1 MGDRAGDL
9 PRFYDLLGELTQRCG
24 GPRRLVECDGRSGW
38 PQRGVYFF
46 FDAREPRADA
56 PTPRVVRVRVP
67 HALLPS
73 PSTLWGRL
81 SQHQGQRGG
90 GMPGG
95 GNHRGSVFRL
105 HVGAALLVTGN
116 WPPAIRETWGVN
128 SSAPTTVRRVEYPL
142 EQAVSAYVARCPSFG
157 SPSRTHQARQASEAS
172 SKPDPSRGEQLRAS
186 GVDPAS
192 EHWLGHHADRDAIRR
207 SGLWNVNHVKD
218 HHAPQFLDV
227 LERCISAAR

>member
-1 MGDRAGDL
+1 MTGPVTCRASTTYWASSPSVVAGRDDL
-9 PRFYDLLGELTQRCG
+9 SNVTVAPA
-24 GPRRLVECDGRSGW
+24 GPE
-38 PQRGVYFF
+38 RGVYFF

-56 PTPRVVRVRVP
+56 PTPRVVRVGT
-67 HALLPS
+67 HALRPS

-142 EQAVSAYVARCPSFG
+142 EQAVSAYVGALPFVWLAVEDPPS
-157 SPSRTHQARQASEAS
+157 AASE
-172 SKPDPSRGEQLRAS
+172 RGVIEAGSIALLSNYERPAL
-186 GVDPAS
+186 DPAS